1 MARPAKKKKPAES
14 VKAEPVVLEQETP
27 DTIEDAVVV
36 EDQADIP
43 TDKPQTPQAPVETP
57 EKPRKSGFFAMLL
70 GGVVAGGVGFGLAQV
85 VGDDGV
91 GTDQLNA
98 AITAQQ
104 VKTTA
109 LEGKIATLTQAQGD
123 ATPKDVINGLL
134 EGQDAAEKATAD
146 LTSGLGA
153 LGQRL
158 TDIENRPLPE
168 VGATADAVATY
179 ERELAAM
186 REMFQQELTR
196 IKAAQEQAIA
206 AQGSVAQ
213 REGNVAGQAALT
225 QIQTAIQNGGPFA
238 GALGELAALGVEI
251 PVVLTG
257 LDDQGVAT
265 LSALQDAFPP
275 LARAVLDGAARADA
289 QAGKTSTFTA
299 FLRTQFGA
307 RSLTPQG
314 GDGPDA
320 VLSRAEAALRNGDLD
335 TVLAELETIP
345 ADISGPLSGWVN
357 DVLTR
362 QQAVD
367 GVVSLQTALNR

>member
-36 EDQADIP
+36 EDMADTP
-43 TDKPQTPQAPVETP
+43 TDGPETSETP
-57 EKPRKSGFFAMLL
+57 VKPRKSGVISMLL
-70 GGVVAGGVGFGLAQV
+70 GGVLAGGVGFGLAQV
-85 VGDDGV
+85 IGDDRAV
-91 GTDQLNA
+91 VDELTV

-104 VKTTA
+104 VEITA

-134 EGQDAAEKATAD
+134 ERQDAAEKMTAD

-196 IKAAQEQAIA
+196 IKAAQEQAIV

-213 REGNVAGQAALT
+213 REGHVAGQAALT
-225 QIQTAIQNGGPFA
+225 QIQAAIQNGGPFA

-257 LDDQGVAT
+257 LGDQGVAT

-307 RSLTPQG
+307 RSLTPQD

-335 TVLAELETIP
+335 TVLTELETIP
-345 ADISGPLSGWVN
+345 PDISDPLLGWVN

-367 GVVSLQTALNR
+367 GVVSLQAALNR